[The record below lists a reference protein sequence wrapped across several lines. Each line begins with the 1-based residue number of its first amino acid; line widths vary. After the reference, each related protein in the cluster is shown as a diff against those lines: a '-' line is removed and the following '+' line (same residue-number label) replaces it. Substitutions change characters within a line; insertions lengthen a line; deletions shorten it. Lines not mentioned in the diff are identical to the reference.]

1 MTLLD
6 VEKLSI
12 EYDGRRAVN
21 ELSLSIA
28 RGESVGLVGESGSG
42 KTQTA
47 LAILGLLPGNAVVS
61 GSIKLSGVEVVGA
74 KEARLNSLRAVRG
87 AMIFQDPSLA
97 LNPYLR
103 VGQQLRRILV
113 QHKLARGEQAT
124 ACVIDMLHRVG
135 MPDAEREYRAYPHQ
149 LSGGMRQRAMI
160 ASALIAKPD
169 LLIADEPT
177 TALDVTIQA
186 QILELL
192 EELRE
197 DTALLLIT
205 HDLGIVAGRCER
217 MLVLE
222 RGQLVESGLTRGL
235 FASPQQEHTRQLIA
249 AAPRLDRPD
258 APAPVGSPE
267 VLVIDAAS
275 VSYDER
281 GRRSLRAVREVDL
294 TVRRGETVAVVGESG
309 SGKSSLVRAALG
321 LIPMDAGRVS
331 LCGEALSG
339 PVQNRTMAARRGV
352 QLVFQDP
359 IGSLNPQMRVADIV
373 AEPLVV
379 HERGMAPSKRG
390 ERVTKL
396 LEQVGLGAGYLD
408 RFPHELSGGQAQ
420 RVAIA
425 RALILKPKVLVC
437 DEAVAAL
444 DGTVREQILGVLRQE
459 QEDNGLSIVFI
470 THDLSVVRAISHRV
484 LVMYLGAAV
493 EFADNATLFNRA
505 HHPYTRAL
513 INAVPVPDPQNAGG
527 RVSLSGEVPSAL
539 SPPQG
544 CAFHP
549 RCQYA
554 EEACSQNFPPLRDVG
569 GAMVRCFRAD
579 EIQRY

>member
-1 MTLLD
+1 MTLLG

-12 EYDGRRAVN
+12 EYGGRQAVTD
-21 ELSLSIA
+21 LSFSMA

-61 GSIKLSGVEVVGA
+61 GSIKLGGVEVIGA
-74 KEARLNSLRAVRG
+74 KEAQLNSLRAVRG

-103 VGQQLRRILV
+103 VGQQLQRILI
-113 QHKLARGEQAT
+113 QHKLAKGGQAK
-124 ACVIDMLHRVG
+124 ARAIDMLKRVG
-135 MPDAEREYRAYPHQ
+135 MPDAEREYRSYPHQ

-186 QILELL
+186 QVLELL

-222 RGQLVESGLTRGL
+222 RGQLVESGLTRDL
-235 FASPQQEHTRQLIA
+235 FASPQQEHTRRLIA
-249 AAPRLDRPD
+249 AAPRLDCAD
-258 APAPVGSPE
+258 APAPVDGAD
-267 VLVIDAAS
+267 VLVIDSAS
-275 VSYDER
+275 VSYNER
-281 GRRSLRAVREVDL
+281 GRRSLRAVRGVDL
-294 TVRRGETVAVVGESG
+294 TVREGETIAVVGESG

-339 PVQNRTMAARRGV
+339 PAQNRTMSARRGV

-359 IGSLNPQMRVADIV
+359 VGSLSPQMRVADIV

-493 EFADNATLFNRA
+493 ELADNATLFNRA

-513 INAVPVPDPQNAGG
+513 IDAVPVPDPQNAGG
-527 RVSLSGEVPSAL
+527 RASLAGEVPSAL

-554 EEACSQNFPPLRDVG
+554 EEACSQGVPPLRDVG
-569 GAMVRCFRAD
+569 GALVRCFRAD
-579 EIQRY
+579 DI

>member
-12 EYDGRRAVN
+12 EYGGRRAVS
-21 ELSLSIA
+21 ELSFSIA

-47 LAILGLLPGNAVVS
+47 LAIFGLLPGNAVVS
-61 GSIKLSGVEVVGA
+61 GSIKLGGVEVVGA

-103 VGQQLRRILV
+103 VGQQLQRILI

-124 ACVIDMLHRVG
+124 ARVIDMLNRVG

-222 RGQLVESGLTRGL
+222 RG
-235 FASPQQEHTRQLIA
+235 RQPSTGA
-249 AAPRLDRPD
+249 HQATNC
-258 APAPVGSPE
+258 GS
-267 VLVIDAAS
+267 
-275 VSYDER
+275 
-281 GRRSLRAVREVDL
+281 
-294 TVRRGETVAVVGESG
+294 T
-309 SGKSSLVRAALG
+309 
-321 LIPMDAGRVS
+321 
-331 LCGEALSG
+331 EA
-339 PVQNRTMAARRGV
+339 
-352 QLVFQDP
+352 
-359 IGSLNPQMRVADIV
+359 
-373 AEPLVV
+373 
-379 HERGMAPSKRG
+379 
-390 ERVTKL
+390 
-396 LEQVGLGAGYLD
+396 
-408 RFPHELSGGQAQ
+408 
-420 RVAIA
+420 
-425 RALILKPKVLVC
+425 
-437 DEAVAAL
+437 
-444 DGTVREQILGVLRQE
+444 
-459 QEDNGLSIVFI
+459 
-470 THDLSVVRAISHRV
+470 
-484 LVMYLGAAV
+484 
-493 EFADNATLFNRA
+493 
-505 HHPYTRAL
+505 
-513 INAVPVPDPQNAGG
+513 
-527 RVSLSGEVPSAL
+527 
-539 SPPQG
+539 
-544 CAFHP
+544 
-549 RCQYA
+549 
-554 EEACSQNFPPLRDVG
+554 
-569 GAMVRCFRAD
+569 
-579 EIQRY
+579 